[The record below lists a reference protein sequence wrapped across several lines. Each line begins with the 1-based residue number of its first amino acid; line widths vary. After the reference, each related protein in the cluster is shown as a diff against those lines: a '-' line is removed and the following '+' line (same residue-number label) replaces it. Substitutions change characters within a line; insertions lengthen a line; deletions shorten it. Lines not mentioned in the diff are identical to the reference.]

1 MAKSSR
7 AIRLLSKWVAL
18 ERRPRA
24 GEDHGARVALIV
36 AVAGPAAAAAE
47 AALVEAPAA
56 DVALGVVRIAAGRG
70 GNN

>member
-36 AVAGPAAAAAE
+36 AVAGPAAAAE
-47 AALVEAPAA
+47 AARVEAPAA

>member
-36 AVAGPAAAAAE
+36 AVAGPAAA
-47 AALVEAPAA
+47 